1 MEKLTDNHLFGILL
15 SLACYYGGS
24 FIRLRLQKSWVN
36 PLLIS
41 IVLIISL
48 LVLGGIPFEQYMKG
62 GSVIHAFLGP
72 VTVVLALPLYR
83 QRALLVQHKYAILG
97 GILAGVAS
105 ALISVVVLCRLFGLN
120 ELLERSLL
128 GHSVTT
134 PIGIGLSNSLGAI
147 EGLTVLSIIITGLF
161 GAAIAPVLFRVFR
174 IVHPV
179 AKGISLGTSAHAMGT
194 TKAIE
199 MGETEG
205 AMSGLAIGVAAL
217 ITVITVAL
225 LQAVGFY

>member
-15 SLACYYGGS
+15 SLAFYYGGA
-24 FIRLRLQKSWVN
+24 FLRLRLQRNWIN

-41 IVLIISL
+41 IVLIIFL
-48 LVLGGIPFEQYMKG
+48 LVIGGIPFEHYMKG

-83 QRALLVQHKYAILG
+83 QRTLLIQHKYSIVVGVLV
-97 GILAGVAS
+97 GVAS

-161 GAAIAPVLFRVFR
+161 GAAIAPFLFKLFH
-174 IVHPV
+174 IIHPV
-179 AKGISLGTSAHAMGT
+179 AKGIGLGTAAHAMGT
-194 TKAIE
+194 TKALE

-205 AMSGLAIGVAAL
+205 AMSGLAIGLAA
-217 ITVITVAL
+217 IVTVITVAL
-225 LQAVGFY
+225 LQAFGLY